1 MSIQVGDMKL
11 YDVEELAEMLNMGE
25 ATIRRYLRE
34 GRLKGKK
41 LAKRWYVSEES
52 IKQYFQPEAS
62 PVQLEE
68 DRHAS

>member
-11 YDVEELAEMLNMGE
+11 YAVEEVAEMLSVGE
-25 ATIRRYLRE
+25 PTIRRYLRQ

-52 IKQYFQPEAS
+52 LKDYFLQPEAS
-62 PVQLEE
+62 PVQQEE
-68 DRHAS
+68 VK

>member
-11 YDVEELAEMLNMGE
+11 YDVEELAEMLDVGLP
-25 ATIRRYLRE
+25 TIRRYLRE

-52 IKQYFQPEAS
+52 IKEYFQPEEAS
-62 PVQLEE
+62 EVQIEGV
-68 DRHAS
+68 R